1 MAESSSEFVPWT
13 KAFEAAGVTD
23 IPGNA
28 RGYWG
33 HHSGRNGFVVCS
45 VWNDKI
51 QNGEATAYIPKV
63 NKGRYRE
70 AAENLSV
77 GNEVIVILRSRSTK
91 LGKVLPTLWRVAS
104 KYLDEPTGD
113 SIGFLLL
120 KNTGTA
126 L

>member
-1 MAESSSEFVPWT
+1 MAKSSSEFVPWT
-13 KAFEAAGVTD
+13 KAFEAAGVKD

-33 HHSGRNGFVVCS
+33 YHSGLNGFVVCS
-45 VWNDKI
+45 VWNENI

-104 KYLDEPTGD
+104 KCLDEPTGD